1 MKNYTKEIRAKIDAT
16 QTIVIS
22 EAATRVDTCIQ
33 EQKILAELD
42 SELELSRY
50 DLEESDILRTLKIL
64 NILESYPDVFKYQN
78 ALKIFYVLTRLD
90 ITLATTLQEY
100 CDLSRVEFKTITK
113 AMIRNG
119 LIMKND
125 QEELELTLN
134 GKSLATRIGHNIF
147 ISTL

>member
-90 ITLATTLQEY
+90 I
-100 CDLSRVEFKTITK
+100 
-113 AMIRNG
+113 
-119 LIMKND
+119 
-125 QEELELTLN
+125 
-134 GKSLATRIGHNIF
+134 
-147 ISTL
+147 